1 MPHYHIKIDGIPLTD
16 ISQFENIVSDES
28 RELEI
33 IKDVGSKLISMRYTG
48 KILRS
53 GKSDTHWFK
62 FYYSTVQLV
71 PDEQVQELGFVPTLD
86 IIAWEDGYETGRI
99 LITTGG
105 I

>member
-1 MPHYHIKIDGIPLTD
+1 MPYYHIKIDGIPLTSL
-16 ISQFENIVSDES
+16 SQFENIVSNES

-33 IKDVGSKLISMRYTG
+33 IKEVGSKLISMKYTG

-53 GKSDTHWFK
+53 GKSETHWFK
-62 FYYSTVQLV
+62 FFYSTVQEI
-71 PDEQVQELGFVPTLD
+71 PEEQINELGFVPILD